1 MKLKILTITLLLL
14 FCSHYA
20 FNAQKTDTPPLTIEQ
35 QFDILYRKSSSY
47 RQYKV
52 VSKKKYNQLK
62 LSVSDSINALKT
74 KISQRE
80 KQLTLQKAEI
90 KKIKETLRKTSG
102 NLEVSISKE
111 KSISFFGTTLSKTT
125 YNLILWSIV
134 VILLTSLGYF
144 IFKFF
149 KSNEIT
155 KIARKNLIDAEKD
168 FEIRGKKSL
177 AREQKL
183 RRKLQDEINKQRNS

>member
-1 MKLKILTITLLLL
+1 MKLKISTVTLLLL
-14 FCSHYA
+14 FCTHYV
-20 FNAQKTDTPPLTIEQ
+20 FNAQKTDTLPLNIEQ

-52 VSKKKYNQLK
+52 VNKKKYNQLK

-74 KISQRE
+74 KISQSE
-80 KQLTLQKAEI
+80 KKLKLHNAEI
-90 KKIKETLRKTSG
+90 KRIKEILRKTSG

-111 KSISFFGTTLSKTT
+111 KSISFFGTTLRKTT
-125 YNLILWSIV
+125 YNLILWSII
-134 VILLTSLGYF
+134 VILLTSLGYY
-144 IFKFF
+144 IFKFL
-149 KSNEIT
+149 KSNKLT
-155 KIARKNLIDAEKD
+155 KVAQQNLIDAEKE

-183 RRKLQDEINKQRNS
+183 RRKLQDEINKQHS